1 MSIAGARVFGAG
13 CKRARVH
20 QEREFTVQL
29 VDGAGN
35 DVDGEADVGL
45 AFKGPA
51 GVEAGVDDL
60 GDGSY
65 TVNYVAT
72 EKGVYEI
79 DVTVDD
85 VDVEGSPF
93 VVHVYDPDDPYARVS
108 GKAAR
113 PVWWA
118 SPTFAP
124 CKCLTRRVHP
134 SRTTVTLVWRLA
146 VPAAPKRLWK
156 ILKMERLN

>member
-1 MSIAGARVFGAG
+1 MLRCA
-13 CKRARVH
+13 
-20 QEREFTVQL
+20 
-29 VDGAGN
+29 
-35 DVDGEADVGL
+35 GEADVGL

-108 GKAAR
+108 GKGCETGLVGEPNICTLQVLDSEGAPLEDDSDIGLEISGPSGAEAALEDLENG
-113 PVWWA
+113 
-118 SPTFAP
+118 TFG
-124 CKCLTRRVHP
+124 KEWGKHSQV
-134 SRTTVTLVWRLA
+134 
-146 VPAAPKRLWK
+146 
-156 ILKMERLN
+156 